1 MIRRKKGIH
10 YGVGLALGIAAGHA
24 GAEASPEELIRLG
37 TDLTPLGAEKAG
49 NAQGSIPAWEGGI
62 TSPPSGYKPGDHH
75 PDPFASDPITFTI
88 TAQNVDQYVPR
99 LSEGQQA
106 LLKTYASYFINV
118 YPTHRSAAVPQRIYA
133 ATRKAAATAKLTADG
148 NGITGAVG
156 GIPFPIPNSGLEVIW
171 NHIMHYRGDTI
182 VRRTG
187 QAAPTRGGDYT
198 LVKFADQALYHFYLP
213 GMTEERLQNRLVF
226 YRQEV
231 LAPARLAGGILL
243 FHEPIDQSRQPR
255 QVWSYNPGQRRVR
268 RAPHIAFDNP
278 GTASDGMR
286 TADQLEMFN
295 GSPERYA
302 WKLIGKKEMYVPYN
316 AYRLHSDQT
325 KVSEILKP
333 LHINPALCR

>member
-24 GAEASPEELIRLG
+24 GAEVSPEELIRLG

-133 ATRKAAATAKLTADG
+133 ATRKAAATAK
-148 NGITGAVG
+148 
-156 GIPFPIPNSGLEVIW
+156 
-171 NHIMHYRGDTI
+171 
-182 VRRTG
+182 
-187 QAAPTRGGDYT
+187 
-198 LVKFADQALYHFYLP
+198 
-213 GMTEERLQNRLVF
+213 
-226 YRQEV
+226 
-231 LAPARLAGGILL
+231 
-243 FHEPIDQSRQPR
+243 
-255 QVWSYNPGQRRVR
+255 
-268 RAPHIAFDNP
+268 
-278 GTASDGMR
+278 
-286 TADQLEMFN
+286 
-295 GSPERYA
+295 
-302 WKLIGKKEMYVPYN
+302 
-316 AYRLHSDQT
+316 
-325 KVSEILKP
+325 
-333 LHINPALCR
+333 